1 MTFSFCRY
9 FYLPSSL
16 GLCLHTYL
24 LPECLWTQWR
34 CSLCYIFSLFSY
46 CCISRFATIFYMLL
60 PCYSPSMHSSYLPPL
75 ASVSFHLNSG
85 VSLSCLFFWLI
96 TLDWILCCIF
106 SLWVICTHAFP
117 QPFSFSLLLLLLLW
131 LLKVSLATQFNL
143 GLELMIFL
151 LWSFQCWYY
160 HAQLPLASCSSILTS
175 R

>member
-1 MTFSFCRY
+1 MPLAMVFYYNNREVTNTVHLWAYHFHHVETILVVCKWLSFCRY

-46 CCISRFATIFYMLL
+46 CCISRFATIFYMHL
-60 PCYSPSMHSSYLPPL
+60 PCYSPSMNSSYLPPL

-96 TLDWILCCIF
+96 TLDWILHCIF
-106 SLWVICTHAFP
+106 SLWVIYTHAFP
-117 QPFSFSLLLLLLLW
+117 
-131 LLKVSLATQFNL
+131 
-143 GLELMIFL
+143 
-151 LWSFQCWYY
+151 
-160 HAQLPLASCSSILTS
+160 
-175 R
+175 